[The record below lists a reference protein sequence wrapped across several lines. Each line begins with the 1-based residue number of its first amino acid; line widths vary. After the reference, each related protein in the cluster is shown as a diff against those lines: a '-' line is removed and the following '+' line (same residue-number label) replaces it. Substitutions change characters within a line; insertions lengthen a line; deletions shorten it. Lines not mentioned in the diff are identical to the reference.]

1 MRAGRSWIGR
11 IVTEPV
17 RVVVFA
23 WGNDGRSDD
32 GLGPRAAAS
41 IEAWDLP
48 GVRVVASSQLQPEHA
63 LDLEGAELALFVDA
77 AAGMGR
83 AYALSELAPA
93 AGRRMF
99 SHSMSPPELLA
110 LHAELHGGAALPS
123 FLLAI
128 RGTVFGMG
136 LDLSMQAEQDLA
148 QALACAGRLLA
159 HRDADYW
166 RQGLRD

>member
-1 MRAGRSWIGR
+1 MLAGRSWIGR

-23 WGNDGRSDD
+23 WGNDGRCDD

-41 IEAWDLP
+41 IEAWGLA

-63 LDLEGAELALFVDA
+63 LDLKGAELALFVDA
-77 AAGMGR
+77 AAAMRR
-83 AYALSELAPA
+83 AYALSELVPA
-93 AGRRMF
+93 AGRRIF
-99 SHSMSPPELLA
+99 SHSMSPSELLA
-110 LHAELHGGAALPS
+110 LHAQLDGGTAPPA
-123 FLLAI
+123 FLLTI
-128 RGTVFGMG
+128 RGTAFGMG
-136 LDLSMQAEQDLA
+136 LDLSMQAEQDLVH
-148 QALACAGRLLA
+148 ALACAGRLLA